1 MLIPTPWEA
10 DSVSGASGLLRWTNP
25 MPDRD
30 VFSLRLVA
38 AVRPLVA
45 IALIASCVACAREQ
59 PAIASKQESD
69 AQLQCEPRATGATGL
84 PEEWNSFAPFIE
96 SCRLSSS
103 SGDVALEIIT
113 VSAKRFYDTQPSG
126 VVTVSF
132 PKPLLRSADQ
142 QELGQLPYSYPDDP
156 PVSIELTFSEW
167 LGGRPQQIDIL
178 VRDPTVSGDH
188 NLTPLRWDSLAA
200 RYRGGAER

>member
-1 MLIPTPWEA
+1 MRYGSATSAFIH
-10 DSVSGASGLLRWTNP
+10 WTNP
-25 MPDRD
+25 MPNRD
-30 VFSLRLVA
+30 FFSRRLVTA
-38 AVRPLVA
+38 ARPLA
-45 IALIASCVACAREQ
+45 ALALIASCVACSRQE
-59 PAIASKQESD
+59 PAVSSKQGDD
-69 AQLQCEPRATGATGL
+69 AQLNCEPRATGATGL
-84 PEEWNSFAPFIE
+84 TPEWTSFGPYIDT
-96 SCRLSSS
+96 CRLTS
-103 SGDVALEIIT
+103 SGGVVALEIIT
-113 VSAKRFYDTQPSG
+113 VSAKRFYDEQPSG
-126 VVTVSF
+126 VATVSF

-167 LGGRPQQIDIL
+167 RGSRPQQIDIL

>member
-1 MLIPTPWEA
+1 
-10 DSVSGASGLLRWTNP
+10 
-25 MPDRD
+25 MPNRD
-30 VFSLRLVA
+30 LFSPRLAPA
-38 AVRPLVA
+38 ARPLVA
-45 IALIASCVACAREQ
+45 LALIASCVACTAEE
-59 PAIASKQESD
+59 PAVSSTNGRD
-69 AQLQCEPRATGATGL
+69 AQLVCEARGTDASGL
-84 PEEWNSFAPFIE
+84 PEEWSSFGPYIDT
-96 SCRLSSS
+96 CRLTSP
-103 SGDVALEIIT
+103 SGEVALEIIT
-113 VSAKRFYDTQPSG
+113 VSAKRFYDNQPSG
-126 VVTVSF
+126 VATVSF

-188 NLTPLRWDSLAA
+188 TLTPLRWDSLAA